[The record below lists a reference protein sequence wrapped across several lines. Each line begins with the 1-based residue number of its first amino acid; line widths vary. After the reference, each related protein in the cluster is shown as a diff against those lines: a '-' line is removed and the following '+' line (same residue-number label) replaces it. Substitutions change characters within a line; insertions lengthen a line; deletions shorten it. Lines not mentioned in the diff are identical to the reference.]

1 MPIDHT
7 SLPVPFSKVD
17 EEVAWLIAAYGHMG
31 FKVHKSP
38 VPGVVGV
45 GDETGPFLWIFGYD
59 ENFSQIPDD
68 AKIFRTHLALSA
80 KDRGQVDTFY
90 AEGLKAGGKDNGKP
104 GVRTNYH
111 PNYYGAFLISPGGHN
126 LEAVTHAPPSSAQ

>member
-1 MPIDHT
+1 MLDIDPSVLAAKTKMPVDHT

-17 EEVAWLIAAYGHMG
+17 EEVTWLIAAYGHMG

-59 ENFSQIPDD
+59 ENFAQIPDD
-68 AKIFRTHLALSA
+68 ARIFRTHLAMSA
-80 KDRGQVDTFY
+80 KGKIPVLSSVPHTF
-90 AEGLKAGGKDNGKP
+90 
-104 GVRTNYH
+104 
-111 PNYYGAFLISPGGHN
+111 
-126 LEAVTHAPPSSAQ
+126 